1 MLIVASHIALAIPG
15 NAIYVYVMARYIQES
30 RIYDQ
35 FTIRWNEGSD
45 CRSISE
51 QASFHLRSNLTLR
64 CVMYILHVLNY
75 SINILLYCVAN
86 KTIRKEA
93 YRRLSSIFNC
103 KNLYWR
109 EWYESTRR
117 RPRTPHCPGRP

>member
-15 NAIYVYVMARYIQES
+15 NTIYVYVMGRYCKSGHFFQIK
-30 RIYDQ
+30 IHMI
-35 FTIRWNEGSD
+35 FL

-51 QASFHLRSNLTLR
+51 QAAFHFTSNLTLR

-93 YRRLSSIFNC
+93 VRRLSSIFNC
-103 KNLYWR
+103 KTLYWR
-109 EWYESTRR
+109 EWYESTIRR
-117 RPRTPHCPGRP
+117 TAGRP

>member
-1 MLIVASHIALAIPG
+1 MSTSWEGTASRDIVTKKMHAG
-15 NAIYVYVMARYIQES
+15 
-30 RIYDQ
+30 
-35 FTIRWNEGSD
+35 TIFP

-51 QASFHLRSNLTLR
+51 QAAFHFTSNLTLR

-109 EWYESTRR
+109 EWYETTIRR
-117 RPRTPHCPGRP
+117 SGKS

>member
-15 NAIYVYVMARYIQES
+15 NTIYVYVMGRYIKS
-30 RIYDQ
+30 RKCEQ
-35 FTIRWNEGSD
+35 FTQRCNQGSNS
-45 CRSISE
+45 RSISE
-51 QASFHLRSNLTLR
+51 QAGFHLRSNLTLR

-93 YRRLSSIFNC
+93 YRKLSSIFNC

-109 EWYESTRR
+109 EWYDKIIT
-117 RPRTPHCPGRP
+117 GRQ

>member
-1 MLIVASHIALAIPG
+1 
-15 NAIYVYVMARYIQES
+15 
-30 RIYDQ
+30 
-35 FTIRWNEGSD
+35 
-45 CRSISE
+45 
-51 QASFHLRSNLTLR
+51 
-64 CVMYILHVLNY
+64 MYILHVLNY

-109 EWYESTRR
+109 EWYESTWG
-117 RPRTPHCPGRP
+117 RTGRP

>member
-15 NAIYVYVMARYIQES
+15 NTIYVYVMARYTVIKHG
-30 RIYDQ
+30 IGD
-35 FTIRWNEGSD
+35 IRSPRRLID
-45 CRSISE
+45 VTVFLCRSISE
-51 QASFHLRSNLTLR
+51 QAAFHFTSNLTLR

-109 EWYESTRR
+109 EWYETTIRR
-117 RPRTPHCPGRP
+117 SGKP